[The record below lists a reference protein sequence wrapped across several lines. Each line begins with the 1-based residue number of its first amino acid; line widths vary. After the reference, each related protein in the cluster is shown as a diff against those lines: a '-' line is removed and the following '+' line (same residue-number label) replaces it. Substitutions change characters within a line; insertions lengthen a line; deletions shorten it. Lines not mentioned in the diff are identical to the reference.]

1 MPDPARISDIVGI
14 LKNIISLLAPAA
26 GIAFFIMF
34 LVGGFQFLTA
44 GGDPKAAGHAKSTM
58 TYAIIGVILVVASWL
73 ILLLIQQFTGVN
85 VTDVKIDTN

>member
-1 MPDPARISDIVGI
+1 MEPARISDITSI

-26 GIAFFIMF
+26 GIAFFVMF

-73 ILLLIQQFTGVN
+73 ILNLIQQFTGVN
-85 VTDVKIDTN
+85 VTKVEIKTN